1 MRETLHI
8 AVVGHTNAGKTSLL
22 RTLTRR
28 ADFGEVSERPGTTRH
43 VEAIDLRTEDAQGRP
58 HAAVRF
64 YDTPGLEDAV
74 TLLAHVAQL
83 PGATRP
89 ERIRAFL
96 AGPEAHGVFEQEAK
110 VLRQML
116 AVDAAFLVIDT
127 REPVLPKYHAEL
139 ELLGSCARPVMP
151 VLNFVRDG
159 ASREAAW
166 RALLSDAGLHAV
178 VRFDAAAPFTGAER
192 ELFHDL
198 GTLLPAHREALRD
211 VAAHLAREA
220 QARRQAACRVLAAS
234 LVEGAALRRR
244 VPEALMQQPAQR
256 DAQVAALRAQIHA
269 HAQRAVDALL
279 ALHGFRAGDAAEAPL
294 PALQGREGMDLFDP
308 EALRQT
314 GVRLGQGAAV
324 GAAVGA
330 AADLAVAG
338 LSLGAGMALGG
349 LIGGTLAQGWGPLGR
364 RLQSRWQ
371 GLRELQV
378 EDPALYL
385 MADWQLRLL
394 LALEQ
399 RGHGATAR
407 TDGSRAALPP
417 EAARALVAALAA
429 ARPAR
434 SQPGW
439 FPEGPDSAAR
449 MPAARERCVD
459 EVAAHV
465 QAAAQAAASAAPGA
479 PSSPAAPS
487 R

>member
-1 MRETLHI
+1 MREALHI

-28 ADFGEVSERPGTTRH
+28 VDFGEVSDRPGTTRH
-43 VEAIDLRTEDAQGRP
+43 VEAVDLRTEDAQGRQ

-74 TLLAHVAQL
+74 TLLAHVARL
-83 PGATRP
+83 PGTTRP
-89 ERIRAFL
+89 ERIRQFL
-96 AGPEAHGVFEQEAK
+96 AGPEAQGVFEQEAK

-116 AVDAAFLVIDT
+116 EVDAAFLVIDT
-127 REPVLPKYHAEL
+127 REPALPKYRDEV
-139 ELLGSCARPVMP
+139 ELLASCARPVMP

-166 RALLSDAGLHAV
+166 RDMLSDAGLHAV
-178 VRFDAAAPFTGAER
+178 VRFDAAAPFTGSER

-198 GTLLPAHREALRD
+198 GTLLPAHREALRA
-211 VAAHLAREA
+211 VVEHLAREA
-220 QARRQAACRVLAAS
+220 QARRQAACRVLATC

-244 VPEALMQQPAQR
+244 VPDALMQQPAQR
-256 DAQVAALRAQIHA
+256 DAQIATLRAQIHA

-338 LSLGAGMALGG
+338 LSLGTGMALGG

-364 RLQSRWQ
+364 RLRSSLQ
-371 GLRELQV
+371 GVRELQV

-385 MADWQLRLL
+385 MVDWQLRLL

-407 TDGSRAALPP
+407 TDGPRAPLPP
-417 EAARALVAALAA
+417 EAAKALVAALAA

-434 SQPGW
+434 NQPDW
-439 FPEGPDSAAR
+439 FPEGPDSALHA
-449 MPAARERCVD
+449 PSGRERCIEAVSVH
-459 EVAAHV
+459 VAM
-465 QAAAQAAASAAPGA
+465 AAQAAEAAEPGA
-479 PSSPAAPS
+479 SPRSA
-487 R
+487 

>member
-1 MRETLHI
+1 MSEPLHI
-8 AVVGHTNAGKTSLL
+8 AVVGHTNVGKTSLL

-28 ADFGEVSERPGTTRH
+28 VDFGEVSDRPGTTRH
-43 VEAIDLRTEDAQGRP
+43 VEAIDLRTEDAQGRQ
-58 HAAVRF
+58 HVAVRF

-74 TLLAHVAQL
+74 ALLAHVARL
-83 PGATRP
+83 PGDTRP
-89 ERIRAFL
+89 ARIRQFL
-96 AGPEAHGVFEQEAK
+96 DGPEARGVFEQEAK

-116 AVDAAFLVIDT
+116 DVDAAFLVIDT
-127 REPVLPKYHAEL
+127 REPALPKYRDEV
-139 ELLGSCARPVMP
+139 ELLASCARPVMP

-166 RALLSDAGLHAV
+166 REMLQATGLHAV
-178 VRFDAAAPFTGAER
+178 VRFDAAAPFTGSER

-198 GTLLPAHREALRD
+198 GTLLPAHREALRG
-211 VAAHLAREA
+211 VAAHLEREW
-220 QARRQAACRVLAAS
+220 QARRQAACHVLAAS
-234 LVEGAALRRR
+234 LVEGAALRRN
-244 VPEALMQQPAQR
+244 VPEALMREPAQH
-256 DAQVAALRAQIHA
+256 DAQVATLRQQFHA
-269 HAQRAVDALL
+269 HAQRAVEALL

-294 PALQGREGMDLFDP
+294 PALQGWEGTDLFDP

-338 LSLGAGMALGG
+338 LSLGTGMALGS

-364 RLQSRWQ
+364 RLQGTLQ
-371 GLRELQV
+371 GVRELRV

-385 MADWQLRLL
+385 MADWQLRLM

-407 TDGSRAALPP
+407 TEGGRAPLPA
-417 EAARALVAALAA
+417 EAAKALVQALAA

-434 SQPGW
+434 SR
-439 FPEGPDSAAR
+439 PEWAPSTEAGAR
-449 MPAARERCVD
+449 PAASASRERCV
-459 EVAAHV
+459 EAVAAHV
-465 QAAAQAAASAAPGA
+465 ARAAETTQGMQAAPQ
-479 PSSPAAPS
+479 
-487 R
+487 